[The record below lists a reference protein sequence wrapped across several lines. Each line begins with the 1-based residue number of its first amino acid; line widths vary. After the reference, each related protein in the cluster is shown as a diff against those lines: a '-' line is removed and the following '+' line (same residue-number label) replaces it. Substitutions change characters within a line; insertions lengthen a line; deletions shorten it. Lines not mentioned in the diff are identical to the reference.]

1 MFDVYSLKMEVTCV
15 WTDSNVV
22 LSGGDDGKLL
32 LWSQNEQGKDSSLK
46 EMKSKEKTKFS
57 PY

>member
-1 MFDVYSLKMEVTCV
+1 VTCV

-32 LWSQNEQGKDSSLK
+32 LWSQKEQGKDSSLK
-46 EMKSKEKTKFS
+46 EMKSKEKTKFT